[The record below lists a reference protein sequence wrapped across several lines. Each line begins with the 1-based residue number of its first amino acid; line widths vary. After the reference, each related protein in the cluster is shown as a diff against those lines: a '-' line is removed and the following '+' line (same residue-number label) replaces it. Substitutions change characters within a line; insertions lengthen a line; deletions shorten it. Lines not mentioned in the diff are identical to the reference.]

1 MRVELV
7 SFHYAEY
14 WSPLSMAL
22 SDQHNVLFILDSA
35 NGQYELSSPL
45 REAISKGPRFAG
57 FPASDGSMHRLI
69 GKAAVDAAKV
79 PTGVI
84 HVQEVY
90 KCIPTWAND
99 VLRYSIPL
107 VLTAHGP
114 LTHSGPFNRRA
125 AAVVPCR
132 ARLRAHADC
141 LIVHGDDCGA
151 SGAKE
156 SPTSVSALR
165 RYRTG
170 FLVAGSQQLSRT
182 HQRSYSSGASN
193 PKKGSNFSS
202 RPEGYSC
209 KGDLSPA

>member
-1 MRVELV
+1 MRVELA

-22 SDQHNVLFILDSA
+22 SDRHNVLFILDSA
-35 NGQYELSSPL
+35 NAQYELSSPL

-57 FPASDGSMHRLI
+57 FPPAAAQCTVLI
-69 GKAAVDAAKV
+69 GKAAEDAAKV

-99 VLRYSIPL
+99 VLRYSIQL
-107 VLTAHGP
+107 VLTAHDP
-114 LTHSGPFNRRA
+114 LPRSGPFNRRA

-156 SPTSVSALR
+156 SPTSVSAVR

-170 FLVAGSQQLSRT
+170 FLVAGSQQLSPT
-182 HQRSYSSGASN
+182 PQRSYSSGASN
-193 PKKGSNFSS
+193 PIRARIFPRGRKVTRAKGT
-202 RPEGYSC
+202 
-209 KGDLSPA
+209 